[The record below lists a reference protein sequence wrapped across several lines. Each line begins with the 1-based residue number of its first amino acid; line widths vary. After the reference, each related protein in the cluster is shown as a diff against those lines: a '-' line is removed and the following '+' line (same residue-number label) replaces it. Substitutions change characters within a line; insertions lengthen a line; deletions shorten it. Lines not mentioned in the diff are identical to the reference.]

1 MEISDTEK
9 LNLSIV
15 HGSRGYDY
23 WDQTHGMTSY
33 LSMILY
39 ELTIRKKLTQK
50 QLVDLT
56 DLPKQ
61 SINKGIKQLT
71 ESGYLSMTVDPQDKR
86 VRFCELTPAGEKF
99 AQEKLHSLFEIEDK
113 TAKKLGKE
121 KMKQLTVLNEEWSNT
136 FWHFLTEERS
146 N

>member
-1 MEISDTEK
+1 MKISDTEK

-71 ESGYLSMTVDPQDKR
+71 ESGYLSMTVGPPRQASP
-86 VRFCELTPAGEKF
+86 L
-99 AQEKLHSLFEIEDK
+99 L
-113 TAKKLGKE
+113 
-121 KMKQLTVLNEEWSNT
+121 
-136 FWHFLTEERS
+136 
-146 N
+146 